1 MWNSEELKAHIN
13 TSSTVQTRSLVV
25 SEWNMNVPGNI
36 VRAGNYRYRPYERLT
51 LPLAEQSPYAALQN
65 AFDILDAGNFY
76 TGATDSDIIVDGGY
90 TDLNA
95 DVPAIFKSKKDKENL
110 LYSLEDCFGKF
121 RPRSGINKVRYL
133 ESAGQYLHHPNVDM
147 FQRPRFYMAH
157 KDDQFKYWTSYR
169 TDGYDERGIAVN
181 FVNNKHYIDDAAP
194 FVVYKNAVP
203 ANKIVVKMQTGV
215 GDIDLGPFRDNSGQ
229 FDDPFFGD
237 ANRSVP
243 ERWSIQYLENN
254 SWITA
259 ISFDENTI
267 RTDGTNVIG
276 NDGYVEVS
284 YGLIVPTKYIE
295 TFKHAGT
302 LVSALSLPD
311 DTVPGYGYLVGSS
324 DVSAGVYHVWTGD
337 AYETFVPE
345 YGWSLKNDG
354 IQTELGLIDDLTNPS
369 KFINP
374 MSSQTQYRE
383 LQYISGLRV
392 VVETMTKNDAIFDLI
407 EMSPRLAV
415 NLTDKVVG
423 YSVAKPASDLGI
435 SGMPVG
441 QLLAGT
447 GTLNIFDYD
456 MAFSKTNTQS
466 VIADFI
472 TQNIQIKFYEV
483 IANVSGIDYYVPLKT
498 LYSEGFPAI
507 DSNSREVSLSLRDM
521 FFYFE
526 FTTAP
531 QILLSNVSLSYAVA
545 TLLDYVGFSNYVF
558 KRLPNESDPT
568 IENFFIAPDKTIAQV
583 LQDLAIATQSAMFFD
598 EYNNFVVMSKG
609 YMMPSESDRSTDTT
623 LYGSK
628 DFQPSGVLKNK
639 KSQEDLS
646 NIVEISSQ
654 ENSVFNSGVITYTSR
669 YIEREQLPINFTE
682 KESDQYWVY
691 RPAQLWSV
699 SPPEQGRISKNN
711 QSSVG
716 GYVLSAIPLNAD
728 LTNELPYVLNNK
740 IYNNQINFGEAA
752 HFLDRYNGYFYANG
766 EVIKFDAVQYS
777 VPGLTIGEDS
787 EDGSTV
793 WITSAREYEKYFSKI
808 PFNGKIYPTGAVR
821 IYAEPNYETINGIT
835 RLKNGPV
842 AKHGRCQFGT
852 GQRSVDGSLLPAYHS
867 AGLNS
872 YWSDNN
878 NVRGVNMQS
887 SYLFTQTPF
896 KSESAIINGKSITDS
911 VATIT
916 TTYAH
921 GFVVGDTVVV
931 AGVDDTLNGQWTVTA
946 IGNKSFT
953 YSLFLDE
960 LTDQAFQAVDSSD
973 AEAYIIRF
981 DTGVAGEA
989 NSVASRSSRTGFI
1002 KNFLSSSYI
1011 PETDTNR
1018 MLTDQS
1024 ATVQSSALVFSGGTF
1039 LSTENPLDYVS
1050 YINKPLD
1057 SSYKHFG
1064 TRVRIIGKV
1073 ENDENR
1079 LQTPVGVTAYYQV
1092 SEVTPEKT
1100 GTIGGASAGLAVMVD
1115 SAKNTGYYFE
1125 IVALT
1130 ANNIAGY
1137 VNDVENNY
1145 HDVVFYKVLPSAG
1158 KAVPVKLWGGNAG
1171 IITDSG
1177 SYTGQSRLAAEDTTV
1192 YDLAVEY
1199 ETFGNTRRF
1208 YLYLNNSL
1216 IQIIDDEDPLPI
1228 INNMAPFIRGASRA
1242 MFENI
1247 YALTNNYSQNTA
1259 TSVNLPASSAFSNGD
1274 ISVNDSLR
1282 KYAMSGI
1289 IQSTYLSGISPS
1301 EPPAFDMYFEEF
1313 GTIMREA
1320 AYFNA
1325 RYDKAYPALYAKLAP
1340 ARSNLKGYTVSGFMA
1355 GSYKAEFLIFNA
1367 SDKRIVL
1374 GDKGNELDIHGITFT
1389 SEANNEYTVDD
1400 YFSRRSDFSKP
1411 QIFNG
1416 NLIVSP
1422 EKESN
1427 DYYDIKTSRLTYGRN
1442 EFSLASPYIQTA
1454 GDAEN
1459 LMGWMVSKIMKPRL
1473 SVGVR
1478 IFSNPMIQLGD
1489 IVNIVYK
1496 NTDGEDI
1503 IVSDS
1508 ARFIVY
1514 NIQHDRDSSGPSMTI
1529 YLSEV
1534 K

>member
-1 MWNSEELKAHIN
+1 
-13 TSSTVQTRSLVV
+13 
-25 SEWNMNVPGNI
+25 
-36 VRAGNYRYRPYERLT
+36 
-51 LPLAEQSPYAALQN
+51 
-65 AFDILDAGNFY
+65 
-76 TGATDSDIIVDGGY
+76 
-90 TDLNA
+90 
-95 DVPAIFKSKKDKENL
+95 
-110 LYSLEDCFGKF
+110 
-121 RPRSGINKVRYL
+121 
-133 ESAGQYLHHPNVDM
+133 
-147 FQRPRFYMAH
+147 
-157 KDDQFKYWTSYR
+157 
-169 TDGYDERGIAVN
+169 
-181 FVNNKHYIDDAAP
+181 
-194 FVVYKNAVP
+194 
-203 ANKIVVKMQTGV
+203 
-215 GDIDLGPFRDNSGQ
+215 
-229 FDDPFFGD
+229 
-237 ANRSVP
+237 VP

-254 SWITA
+254 NWVTA
-259 ISFDENTI
+259 MSFDENSL
-267 RTDGTNVIG
+267 RTDGTNVIKS
-276 NDGYVEVS
+276 DGYVEIV
-284 YGLIVPTKYIE
+284 YGLIVPDKYLGS
-295 TFKHAGT
+295 FKHAGT
-302 LVSALSLPD
+302 LVSSLSLPD
-311 DTVPGYGYLVGSS
+311 DTVVGYAYLVGSS
-324 DVSAGVYHVWTGD
+324 DNARGTYHIWTGST
-337 AYETFVPE
+337 YETFAPE

-354 IQTELGLIDDLTNPS
+354 DQTELGLVEDLTDPA

-374 MSSQTQYRE
+374 MTSQLQYRE
-383 LQYISGLRV
+383 LQYISGLRIA
-392 VVETMTKNDAIFDLI
+392 VETMTKNDAIFDLI

-423 YSVAKPASDLGI
+423 YSITKPASDLGL

-456 MAFSKTNTQS
+456 MAFSKTNTKS

-483 IANVSGIDYYVPLKT
+483 IANVDGIDYYLPLKT
-498 LYSEGFPAI
+498 LYSEGFPSI

-531 QILLSNVSLSYAVA
+531 QILLSNVSLSFAVA

-558 KRLPNESDPT
+558 KRIANESDP
-568 IENFFIAPDKTIAQV
+568 IVENFFVAPDKTIAQV
-583 LQDLAIATQSAMFFD
+583 LQDLAVATQSAMFFD
-598 EYNNFVVMSKG
+598 EYNNFIVMSKS
-609 YMMPSESDRSTDTT
+609 YMMPSESDRAIDIT
-623 LYGSK
+623 LYGSN
-628 DFQPSGVLKNK
+628 DFQQDGVVKNQR
-639 KSQEDLS
+639 SRDELS

-654 ENSVFNSGVITYTSR
+654 ENAVFNSGVVTYTSR

-699 SPPEQGRISKNN
+699 SAPEQGRVAQNN

-716 GYVLSAIPLNAD
+716 GYILAAIPLNAD

-740 IYNNQINFGEAA
+740 IYNNEINFGEAV

-766 EVIKFDAVQYS
+766 EVIKYDAVQYS

-793 WITSAREYEKYFSKI
+793 WITNTREYEKYFSKI
-808 PFNGKIYPTGAVR
+808 PFNGKMYPTGSVR
-821 IYAEPNYETINGIT
+821 IYAEPNYETINGVA
-835 RLKNGPV
+835 RLKNGAV

-852 GQRSVDGSLLPAYHS
+852 GQRAEDGSLLPAYHS
-867 AGLNS
+867 AGLNT

-916 TTYAH
+916 TTYTN
-921 GFVVGDTVVV
+921 GFVVGDTVIVV
-931 AGVDDTLNGQWTVTA
+931 GVDEALNGEWIITA
-946 IGNKSFT
+946 VADKSFS
-953 YSLFLDE
+953 YSLFIDDIA
-960 LTDQAFQAVDSSD
+960 DQAFEAVDSSE
-973 AEAYIIRF
+973 AEAYIVRF

-989 NSVASRSSRTGFI
+989 NSVASRSTRSGFI
-1002 KNFLSSSYI
+1002 KNFQSSSYI

-1018 MLTDQS
+1018 TLTDQS

-1050 YINKPLD
+1050 YINKPLN

-1064 TRVRIIGKV
+1064 TRLRIIGKI

-1079 LQTPVGVTAYYQV
+1079 LQTPVGVTAYYQAP
-1092 SEVTPEKT
+1092 EVTPEKT

-1137 VNDVENNY
+1137 VKDVENSY
-1145 HDVVFYKVLPSAG
+1145 HDVVFYKVLPSGG

-1171 IITDSG
+1171 ILTDTG
-1177 SYTGQSRLAAEDTTV
+1177 SYTGQSRVALDLNPTV

-1216 IQIIDDEDPLPI
+1216 IQIVDDEDPLPI

-1259 TSVNLPASSAFSNGD
+1259 TSVNLPASSAFSSED

-1282 KYAMSGI
+1282 KYAMSGV

-1301 EPPAFDMYFEEF
+1301 QPPAFDLYFDEF

-1325 RYDKAYPALYAKLAP
+1325 RYDKAYPALYAKLIQSP
-1340 ARSNLKGYTVSGFMA
+1340 SKLKGYTVSGFMA

-1374 GDKGNELDIHGITFT
+1374 GDQGNELSIMGVTFT
-1389 SEANNEYTVDD
+1389 SEANNEYSVDD

-1411 QIFNG
+1411 QIFEG
-1416 NLIVSP
+1416 ELIVSP

-1427 DYYDIKTSRLTYGRN
+1427 SYYDIKTSRLTYGRN

-1459 LMGWMVSKIMKPRL
+1459 LMGWMVSKIMKPRM

-1489 IVNIVYK
+1489 IVNILYK
-1496 NTDGEDI
+1496 NEEGQDVI
-1503 IVSDS
+1503 ASDS

-1514 NIQHDRDSSGPSMTI
+1514 NIQHDRDPSGPSMTI